1 MAAEGHGLDHF
12 KAMLLDHQKALQE
25 DLDRR
30 EARESAKVQKA
41 ERAEKKK
48 RQSEAAEDDEDVE
61 MEDVEEES
69 KSEPKKSAKKRKKEV
84 ESDGEGE
91 KVCSDP
97 RTRACT
103 VADMS
108 GQQPA
113 KTPKTATKLKL
124 TTPKAP
130 GTTEKKTKE
139 TSKASKPKSERKKS
153 KAVASDD
160 EVVEAD
166 VKEPEKELDAG
177 EAKTK
182 KEKEGKSHTLLVQN
196 TGLQSTVLFLRH
208 KLQKGFLSRDQ
219 APQENEMATM
229 SNFISKLE
237 NYGDL
242 EVSIIR
248 STKINKVLKALIKL
262 NTIPKDEEFN
272 FKSRS
277 VELLG
282 RWNKAL
288 GAESTVDENAGT
300 LGTDKEEQPI
310 TNGVH
315 KLDKESSEEK
325 RDAPSTGTDAV
336 QGTETSPDA
345 SVDAKEALVDKTTDE
360 DAASTAIAQE
370 GEEPVDEHTADAD

>member
-1 MAAEGHGLDHF
+1 MAAEGKGLDHF

-25 DLDRR
+25 DQERR

-48 RQSEAAEDDEDVE
+48 RKSEAAEEDEDV
-61 MEDVEEES
+61 DVEDAGEEG
-69 KSEPKKSAKKRKKEV
+69 KSEPKKSSKKRKKEV

-91 KVCSDP
+91 KVCSDIQI
-97 RTRACT
+97 RACSM
-103 VADMS
+103 ADMS

-130 GTTEKKTKE
+130 GTNEKKTKDPTK
-139 TSKASKPKSERKKS
+139 TSKPRSERKKS
-153 KAVASDD
+153 KAAASDE
-160 EVVEAD
+160 EVAEED
-166 VKEPEKELDAG
+166 IKEPEKELDHA
-177 EAKTK
+177 EAKAK
-182 KEKEGKSHTLLVQN
+182 KEKEGKSLALPIQN
-196 TGLQSTVLFLRH
+196 NGSSSTVLFLRH
-208 KLQKGFLSRDQ
+208 KLQKGFLTRDQ

-288 GAESTVDENAGT
+288 GAESTVDETAGT
-300 LGTDKEEQPI
+300 LRTDKDEQPT

-315 KLDKESSEEK
+315 KQDKESSEEK

-345 SVDAKEALVDKTTDE
+345 SVDAKEALVDKMVDG
-360 DAASTAIAQE
+360 DAPSTASAQE
-370 GEEPVDEHTADAD
+370 GEEPADELIADAD